1 MPQTLIQTVK
11 TFFIESY
18 EELKNVSWLSKK
30 EVAASTAAIIAIVI
44 LASIYIG
51 LVDFILSKTLGVF
64 IIR

>member
-18 EELKNVSWLSKK
+18 GELKNVSWLSKK

-51 LVDFILSKTLGVF
+51 LVDFILSKTL
-64 IIR
+64 